1 MNILKLF
8 SIDFFHQIYLRR
20 IFGKKKK
27 NIDLFDLRQHLDQIS
42 PVIFLSTGRCG
53 TKWIDT
59 ILTEDESL
67 VSIHHPI
74 PVMRSQ
80 AALAYNFDFNLATEN
95 EKALLKEMFLAG
107 REEIILNSERADKKL
122 IITDSRTTFF
132 AEVIYELFPKAKFV
146 HLHRHPGEVVRS
158 GLRRKWY
165 SSENQ
170 SELNRITPRKT
181 DKLAEEWSNL
191 DLIEKNAWLW
201 SETNEWIVKF
211 FNKIP
216 KEQKFTISF
225 NDWNEDS
232 LSKLFSFCDSD
243 VDKSQ
248 ISKRLN
254 TKINSQNSVDI
265 SKYKDWS
272 EKDKLKVKDFCS
284 ETAELLGYT
293 L

>member
-8 SIDFFHQIYLRR
+8 STDFYYQIYLRR

-27 NIDLFDLRQHLDQIS
+27 NVDLYDLRLNLDQVS

-59 ILTEDESL
+59 VLSEDDTIVSL
-67 VSIHHPI
+67 HHPI
-74 PVMRSQ
+74 PVMRHQ
-80 AALAYNFDFNLATEN
+80 AKLAYSFEFNKATEN
-95 EKALLKEMFLAG
+95 EKELLKELFLAG
-107 REEIILNSERADKKL
+107 REDLILQSKKVGKEL

-132 AEVIYELFPKAKFV
+132 AEIICELFPKAKFV

-165 SSENQ
+165 ASNDQ
-170 SELNRITPRKT
+170 SELNRITPIKSNE
-181 DKLAEEWSNL
+181 LAKKWSSF

-201 SETNEWIVKF
+201 NETNDWILKLF
-211 FNKIP
+211 SKIP
-216 KEQKFTISF
+216 DSQKHTISF
-225 NDWNEDS
+225 NDWNEEL
-232 LSKLFSFCDSD
+232 LSELFAFCG
-243 VDKSQ
+243 VRMDKSQ
-248 ISKRLN
+248 ISKKLSK
-254 TKINSQNSVDI
+254 KINSQKSVSV

-272 EKDKLKVKDFCS
+272 EEDKLKVKAFCS
-284 ETAELLGYT
+284 KTAELLGHQ

>member
-1 MNILKLF
+1 MNVLKLF
-8 SIDFFHQIYLRR
+8 STDFFYQVYLRR
-20 IFGKKKK
+20 VFGKKKK
-27 NIDLFDLRQHLDQIS
+27 NLDLYDLRQNLDQIS
-42 PVIFLSTGRCG
+42 PVVFLSTGRCG

-59 ILTEDESL
+59 ILSEDDTK
-67 VSIHHPI
+67 VSVHHPI

-95 EKALLKEMFLAG
+95 EKTLLKEMFLAG
-107 REEIILNSERADKKL
+107 REEILLNTERADKKL

-165 SSENQ
+165 DSENQ
-170 SELNRITPRKT
+170 SELNRITPGKS
-181 DKLAEEWSNL
+181 DELADQWSDL

-201 SETNEWIVKF
+201 NETNEWILKF
-211 FNKIP
+211 FNNVPDK
-216 KEQKFTISF
+216 QKFTISF
-225 NDWNEDS
+225 NAWNEDS

-243 VDKSQ
+243 INKSV
-248 ISKRLN
+248 INKRLN
-254 TKINSQNSVDI
+254 TKINSQNSVNI

-272 EKDKLKVKDFCS
+272 EKDQSKVKAFCS
-284 ETAELLGYT
+284 ETAELLGYK